1 MKRIIIGL
9 ALLTFVIFLCSRV
22 SAQEG
27 PHVIFNED
35 TESVTV
41 STYTNKG
48 TFNITD
54 NITIQSDLSI
64 LPLEGNI
71 VSLQVKI
78 TKPATDDYF
87 IYELRDPERKLTDII
102 DRVTFN
108 LPPMAIKDGEL
119 AWRVAGGVTELVI
132 IGTVAPAT
140 PFLSGDNISED
151 WENNT
156 MSVFAAD
163 DFQQNSREPK
173 ISERVSLGIK
183 DRIQIFRNSVGF
195 TEILLYGGVIL
206 ALVGLLLWYYKK
218 RNKIHDKLYSKTKSK
233 EPLSS
238 RNNQPSIDG

>member
-1 MKRIIIGL
+1 MKRIIIGF
-9 ALLTFVIFLCSRV
+9 ALLMFVLFLCSRV

-35 TESVTV
+35 TESITV
-41 STYTNKG
+41 STYTNKD

-78 TKPATDDYF
+78 TKPETDDYF
-87 IYELRDPERKLTDII
+87 IYELRDPEKKLTTML
-102 DRVTFN
+102 DRITFN

-140 PFLSGDNISED
+140 PILSETED

-156 MSVFAAD
+156 MSLFAAD
-163 DFQQNSREPK
+163 DFEQNSREPK

-195 TEILLYGGVIL
+195 SEILLYGCVIL
-206 ALVGLLLWYYKK
+206 VLVSLLFWYYKK
-218 RNKIHDKLYSKTKSK
+218 RNKLHDKLYSKTKNK